1 MRAVFIT
8 FLTIMLFLSGSV
20 GFAQNVVKHV
30 VAKGESLETIAQKYG
45 VDKSDII
52 ANNPKAE
59 RYVYVGMELQIP
71 SKASASNQVDPVK
84 AVVSSN
90 TVTKQ
95 TISEDSGKEVYE
107 VEEVASKQT
116 QVEVKR
122 DSRAKS
128 VLNTFMITWNII
140 PGAKIADQ
148 PMCMSFVPGADY
160 YIIDMLYIGAG
171 LGLSYSYDSYTI
183 SGYDIKTNAY
193 ALEMPFHIG
202 FSPWESLQLYT
213 GPVLSIG
220 LGGNQKTYYKG
231 DKKDK
236 QSLKAGDV
244 GVRWRASINVFDLLY
259 CGVDVGIYTQSSVL
273 NQSSVVLLVGCAF

>member
-71 SKASASNQVDPVK
+71 SKASASTQVDPVK

-128 VLNTFMITWNII
+128 VMPTFMVTWNII
-140 PGAKIADQ
+140 PGVKIADQ
-148 PMCMSFVPGADY
+148 PMCMSYVPGVDY
-160 YIIDMLYIGAG
+160 YIIDMLYVGGG

-183 SGYDIKTNAY
+183 SGYDIKINAY

-236 QSLKAGDV
+236 QSFKAGDV
-244 GVRWRASINVFDLLY
+244 GIGWRASINAFDLLY
-259 CGVDVGIYTQSSVL
+259 FGVNVGFSAES
-273 NQSSVVLLVGCAF
+273 NVVLSVGFGF